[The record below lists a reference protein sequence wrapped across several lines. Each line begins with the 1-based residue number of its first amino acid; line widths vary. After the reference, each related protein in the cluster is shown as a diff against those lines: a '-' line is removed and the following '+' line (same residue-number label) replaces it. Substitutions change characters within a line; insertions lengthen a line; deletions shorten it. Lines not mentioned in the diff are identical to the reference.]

1 MSDAAT
7 ARDELFD
14 LAVNRADAYRR
25 GTGPD
30 APLEAWHARTRFA
43 ARLDL
48 EAVRRALAARP
59 PGPGWH
65 WAGGTAGAWR
75 AGKAPR
81 P

>member
-1 MSDAAT
+1 MADTPS

-14 LAVNRADAYRR
+14 LAVNRADAFRR
-25 GTGPD
+25 GAGAD

-43 ARLDL
+43 VRLDL
-48 EAVRRALAARP
+48 EAVRRALATRP

-65 WAGGTAGAWR
+65 WAGGTAGSWR
-75 AGKAPR
+75 AGKARR